1 MKLKICL
8 VCFTKSIIDF
18 DGAKCRMRFFLNTN
32 EETDPRFHA
41 RQGCYLIGK
50 RPRPSIKLGGKH

>member
-1 MKLKICL
+1 
-8 VCFTKSIIDF
+8 
-18 DGAKCRMRFFLNTN
+18 MRFFLNTN

>member
-1 MKLKICL
+1 M
-8 VCFTKSIIDF
+8 TKSIIDF
-18 DGAKCRMRFFLNTN
+18 DRVQCWMRFFLNTN
-32 EETDPRFHA
+32 EETDPPFHV